1 MLNRTFVMREA
12 IDAMTNSNKDPRN
25 FEITDDEWNKI
36 KEIISVLKV
45 RRLTNKK
52 INKLEAYCKD
62 LDSSKDI
69 VIAVKV
75 ELEKLEFYYKKS
87 DETTMYTIATDDF
100 IETVL
105 NVYNTNYVPSII
117 NVGVDDNNNNDKL
130 LNYIFGK
137 KKNHQHNEVEMYL
150 KNSRADQN
158 QDVLL
163 W

>member
-87 DETTMYTIATDDF
+87 DETTMYTIAT
-100 IETVL
+100 
-105 NVYNTNYVPSII
+105 
-117 NVGVDDNNNNDKL
+117 GVDDNNNNDKL

>member
-12 IDAMTNSNKDPRN
+12 IDAMTNSNKDLRN

-69 VIAVKV
+69 VIAVKAG
-75 ELEKLEFYYKKS
+75 LEKLEFYYKKS
-87 DETTMYTIATDDF
+87 DETTMYTIAT
-100 IETVL
+100 VL
-105 NVYNTNYVPSII
+105 DLQFKLSYYKDNSII

-137 KKNHQHNEVEMYL
+137 KKNHQHNEIEMYL